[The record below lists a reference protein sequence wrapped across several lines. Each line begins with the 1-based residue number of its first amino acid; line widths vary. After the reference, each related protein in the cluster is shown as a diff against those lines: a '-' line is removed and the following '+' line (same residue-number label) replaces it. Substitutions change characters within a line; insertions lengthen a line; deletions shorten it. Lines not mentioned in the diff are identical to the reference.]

1 LRRELV
7 LKELRVFARD
17 STQWSQLVLVGVLL
31 VVYVANV
38 RYLPLSGDGMT
49 TLLRNLIPFL
59 NLALAGFVLAS
70 IAARF
75 VFPGVSLEGRA
86 LWLLRSSPLPMRE
99 LLWAKFWV
107 GVVPLLLLALVLVGA
122 TNLLLGVQPFV
133 HWVSLAAITG
143 LVFPLAGL
151 ALGFGAAYPRF
162 DTENA
167 AQIPTSYGGL
177 LYMLSA
183 IVLIGTVAYLTGR
196 PAARVVL
203 SRHFG
208 WDYAPAEVLLPFA
221 GAVAACVVATVL
233 PLRVAQRRLEALE
246 RG

>member
-1 LRRELV
+1 MRELV
-7 LKELRVFARD
+7 L
-17 STQWSQLVLVGVLL
+17 
-31 VVYVANV
+31 
-38 RYLPLSGDGMT
+38 
-49 TLLRNLIPFL
+49 
-59 NLALAGFVLAS
+59 
-70 IAARF
+70 
-75 VFPGVSLEGRA
+75 
-86 LWLLRSSPLPMRE
+86 
-99 LLWAKFWV
+99 AKFWV
-107 GVVPLLLLALVLVGA
+107 GVVPLLLLALVLVGV

-183 IVLIGTVAYLTGR
+183 IALIGTVAYLTGR

-208 WDYAPAEVLLPFA
+208 WDYGPVEVLLPFA
-221 GAVAACVVATVL
+221 GAAAACVVATVL
-233 PLRVAQRRLEALE
+233 PLQVARRRLEALE